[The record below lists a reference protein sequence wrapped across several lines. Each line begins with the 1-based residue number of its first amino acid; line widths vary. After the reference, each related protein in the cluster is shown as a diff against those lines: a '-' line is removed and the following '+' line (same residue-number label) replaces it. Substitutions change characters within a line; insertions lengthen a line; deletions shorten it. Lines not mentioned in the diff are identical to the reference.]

1 VSSKLSKSFREVD
14 LNIKR
19 IEDQIKGLR
28 DEIRDMMA
36 TLGKL
41 SQEFSKVLLVLSRET
56 SEVNES
62 FKETKWG
69 EHSFS

>member
-1 VSSKLSKSFREVD
+1 MSKSFREVD
-14 LNIKR
+14 LTIKR
-19 IEDQIKGLR
+19 IEDQIIGLR

-41 SQEFSKVLLVLSRET
+41 SQEFSKVLLVLSRDT

>member
-1 VSSKLSKSFREVD
+1 MSSKLSKSFREVD
-14 LNIKR
+14 LTIKR

-28 DEIRDMMA
+28 DEVRDMMA

-41 SQEFSKVLLVLSRET
+41 SQDFSKVLLVLSRDT
-56 SEVNES
+56 NDVNES

-69 EHSFS
+69 EYSFS

>member
-1 VSSKLSKSFREVD
+1 MPKSSKEANF
-14 LNIKR
+14 NIKR
-19 IEDQIKGLR
+19 IETQIQELR
-28 DEIRDMMA
+28 EEVRDMME

-41 SQEFSKVLLVLSRET
+41 SSEFSKVLLILSQET
-56 SEVNES
+56 KDTTES

>member
-1 VSSKLSKSFREVD
+1 MSKSFREVD

-28 DEIRDMMA
+28 DEIRDMMS

-56 SEVNES
+56 REANES

-69 EHSFS
+69 EQSFS